1 MDLPVGEC
9 LSASHQVLVPPH
21 VPRAAVWRQRGRLPW
36 PAAAAAA
43 SGGRV
48 RGGRAPAAAAAAV
61 PSAARRG
68 RAPKDLLHGAAVQRL
83 LAVDEEGRWRGGGPL
98 AADLFV
104 AKAPASV
111 HGSR

>member
-1 MDLPVGEC
+1 MAEELLLERPGLHSVAGGG
-9 LSASHQVLVPPH
+9 
-21 VPRAAVWRQRGRLPW
+21 RAALPLVVAAA
-36 PAAAAAA
+36 PAASAAAAVTVATPAA
-43 SGGRV
+43 
-48 RGGRAPAAAAAAV
+48 AAAAAAV
-61 PSAARRG
+61 PSAARRR